1 MSEMNIEGLDQAAW
15 ERWVSYRKAIKKP
28 LKEASLTAAAM
39 KLARYGADQAEVV
52 DNSISNQW
60 VGLFNLKKKR
70 DPAEPPVK
78 TDKQKAIEEARLQY
92 ALDSN
97 SRMWR
102 ETLLTPLGKLRLCD
116 ALLARYLMTP
126 DDPQLEERLDWL
138 KNIAGDLMR
147 QADIRAVAHDAHLVG
162 MCSYFWGGAAI
173 DKLRA
178 SIAETKTNEL
188 PKEVAA

>member
-15 ERWVSYRKAIKKP
+15 ERWVAYRKAIKKG
-28 LKEASLTAAAM
+28 LKQASMAAAAL
-39 KLARYGADQAEVV
+39 KLSRYGKDQAEVV
-52 DNSISNQW
+52 DQSISNQW
-60 VGLFNLKKKR
+60 TGLFDLKKKR

-78 TDKQKAIEEARLQY
+78 TDKQKAADDARFQFQLG
-92 ALDSN
+92 SN
-97 SRMWR
+97 EKMWR
-102 ETLLTPLGKLRLCD
+102 EELQKPLGRLRLCD

-126 DDPQLEERLDWL
+126 DDPQLSERLDWL
-138 KNIAGDLMR
+138 KQIAADAMR
-147 QADIRAVAHDAHLVG
+147 QIDIKLVARDAHLIG